1 MRDSLDSSPHNE
13 SHCLPASSS
22 MIAPLRLL
30 ALLLGSAL
38 TLAPAA
44 LLLLSHGTGQLP
56 AARKLFDLLAPLLV
70 IGLAFGLGPLLI
82 ALPRLVAGE
91 RHPAARLVATLL
103 LLVSA
108 GGLVLFGLGGLA
120 SLLPA
125 LLGLLA
131 EGVLFAVFIWPAR
144 RFAMP
149 VAEADQD
156 QSPSR

>member
-1 MRDSLDSSPHNE
+1 MRDSPDSSRHDE
-13 SHCLPASSS
+13 IHHLPTISL
-22 MIAPLRLL
+22 MTTPLRLL

-56 AARKLFDLLAPLLV
+56 AARKLFDLLAPLLI

-82 ALPRLVAGE
+82 ALPRLVTGE
-91 RHPAARLVATLL
+91 RHPAARLVAALL

-125 LLGLLA
+125 LLGLVA

-144 RFAMP
+144 RFAVP
-149 VAEADQD
+149 VAAADQD

>member
-1 MRDSLDSSPHNE
+1 MKIPL
-13 SHCLPASSS
+13 
-22 MIAPLRLL
+22 LRLT
-30 ALLLGSAL
+30 ALLLGSTL

-44 LLLLSHGTGQLP
+44 LLLLAHGTGELP
-56 AARKLFDLLAPLLV
+56 SAGKLVDLLAPLLI

-82 ALPRLVAGE
+82 ALPRLVSGG
-91 RHPAARLVATLL
+91 HKPAARLVATLL

-108 GGLVLFGLGGLA
+108 SGLVLFGLGGMA

-125 LLGLLA
+125 LIGLLL

-144 RFAMP
+144 RFAA
-149 VAEADQD
+149 VADQD

>member
-1 MRDSLDSSPHNE
+1 MN
-13 SHCLPASSS
+13 
-22 MIAPLRLL
+22 APLRLL

-44 LLLLSHGTGQLP
+44 LLLLSHGTGKLP
-56 AARKLFDLLAPLLV
+56 AARKLFELFSPLLI
-70 IGLAFGLGPLLI
+70 IGLAFGLGPLII
-82 ALPRLVAGE
+82 ALPRLVIGE
-91 RHPAARLVATLL
+91 RNPATRLVATLM

-125 LLGLLA
+125 LLGLLI

-144 RFAMP
+144 GFAVP
-149 VAEADQD
+149 AAAADQD